1 MTERS
6 RFSIKPFDNAGW
18 LVFDTQDPELS
29 IARIVENN
37 DPDLVSFGHDL
48 PLEVHG
54 IGLPCHGVVARA
66 KDLDH
71 ACARI
76 ETFLAIRDN
85 TPILSES
92 EIKTAADEGWALA
105 VASHK
110 ARILKS
116 SSRAPFK
123 TDTDA
128 HMYVWEK
135 DQAGDPLCTKA
146 LTALIVKDSEFYQ
159 AVYEDGIDP
168 LIQMKNM
175 DAQDNVS
182 LEFQDNRSE
191 KEKNSTRSAYGLT
204 VHLLDDPVST
214 AVNVFAFD
222 SDDASAFYRAMLEG
236 ALYLTNDRILD
247 VRSLVEK
254 LDWPEGVAARDCTLR
269 LHDGGMPS
277 PLLFGDYDASDRI
290 VQLSATAGF
299 AMQSLKEIAEF
310 SYDDIDGNAFL
321 CADRGEIIMSR
332 ANHRHEIADM
342 LASAPLFKNEALNG
356 EISLLRHHPAL
367 SALNGIAASW
377 YMDKDKGVLID
388 AANIDALDRVHQ
400 VASMTTT
407 DLLAESVKSM
417 LTTYQLD
424 RFASF
429 SYDEAAFE
437 VLDLADKGELS
448 VDVATTVSKA
458 LMMASR
464 FFEVTTEFEMEQDN
478 LLSAQPNR
486 NNSEPS
492 F

>member
-6 RFSIKPFDNAGW
+6 RFSIKQLDNAEW
-18 LVFDTQDPELS
+18 LVFDTQDPELA
-29 IARIVENN
+29 IARIVKNN

-48 PLEVHG
+48 PLEVRG

-116 SSRAPFK
+116 SSRAPFN
-123 TDTDA
+123 TDPDA

-168 LIQMKNM
+168 LVQMKQM
-175 DAQDNVS
+175 DAQDDVS
-182 LEFQDNRSE
+182 LEFQDTRTE
-191 KEKNSTRSAYGLT
+191 KEKNNTPSAYALT
-204 VHLLDDPVST
+204 LRLFDDPVSI
-214 AVNVFAFD
+214 VVDVLAFD
-222 SDDASAFYRAMLEG
+222 SDDASAFYRATLEG
-236 ALYLTNDRILD
+236 SLYQTNDRILD

-277 PLLFGDYDASDRI
+277 PLLFGNHCVGDRI
-290 VQLSATAGF
+290 IQISAAAGF

-310 SYDDIDGNAFL
+310 TYDDKDGTAFL
-321 CADRGEIIMSR
+321 CSDRGETIMNR
-332 ANHRHEIADM
+332 ANLRQTIADM
-342 LASAPLFKNEALNG
+342 LASVPLSADEALDG
-356 EISLLRHHPAL
+356 EITLLRHHPAL
-367 SALNGIAASW
+367 SGL
-377 YMDKDKGVLID
+377 KDITSVWGFV
-388 AANIDALDRVHQ
+388 DALDRVRQ
-400 VASMTTT
+400 VASMNTT

-448 VDVATTVSKA
+448 VDVATTVSNA

-464 FFEVTTEFEMEQDN
+464 FFEVTTEFEMTKDD
-478 LLSAQPNR
+478 LLSDQPER
-486 NNSEPS
+486 NGSEPA